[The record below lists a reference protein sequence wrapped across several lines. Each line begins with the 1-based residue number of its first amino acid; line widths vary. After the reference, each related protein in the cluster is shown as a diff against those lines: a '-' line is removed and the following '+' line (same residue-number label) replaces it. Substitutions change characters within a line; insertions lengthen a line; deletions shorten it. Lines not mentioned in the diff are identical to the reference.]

1 MGQAKVLDPFLL
13 RCYNIAVMLEESVEI
28 SVLYD
33 FYGPLLTEKQQTFVD
48 LYFNENLSLSE
59 IAQQF
64 GVTKQAVS
72 DGLKKSEK
80 ALRHYEEKLGL
91 VDRWKVEIGLD
102 KLGA

>member
-1 MGQAKVLDPFLL
+1 VLDTFCFTL
-13 RCYNIAVMLEESVEI
+13 YNTDVMLEETLEI
-28 SVLYD
+28 TVLFD

-48 LYFNENLSLSE
+48 LYFNENLSLTE
-59 IAQQF
+59 IAEQF

-91 VDRWKVEIGLD
+91 VERWKNEIGIQ

>member
-1 MGQAKVLDPFLL
+1 
-13 RCYNIAVMLEESVEI
+13 MLEKSFEI
-28 SVLYD
+28 SILFD
-33 FYGPLLTEKQQTFVD
+33 FYGPLLTDRQQTFVD

-72 DGLKKSEK
+72 EGLKKSERS
-80 ALRHYEEKLGL
+80 LRYYEEKLGL
-91 VDRWKVEIGLD
+91 VERWKNEIGVS

>member
-1 MGQAKVLDPFLL
+1 MLDCIFHML
-13 RCYNIAVMLEESVEI
+13 YNPIVMLEESLEI
-28 SVLYD
+28 SVLFD
-33 FYGPLLTEKQQTFVD
+33 FYGPLLTEKQQTFVK
-48 LYFNENLSLSE
+48 LYFNEDLSLNE

-80 ALRHYEEKLGL
+80 ALRYYEEKLGL
-91 VDRWKVEIGLD
+91 VERWKNEIGIE

>member
-1 MGQAKVLDPFLL
+1 
-13 RCYNIAVMLEESVEI
+13 MLQESLEI
-28 SVLYD
+28 SVLLD

-59 IAQQF
+59 IAQEF

-80 ALRHYEEKLGL
+80 ALRRYEEKLGL
-91 VDRWKVEIGLD
+91 VKRWKQEIGFVD
-102 KLGA
+102 PGV